1 MAYQTLLFDID
12 DTLLDFGASEEASL
26 ALMFK
31 HFGLTLTDEIK
42 ERYEVINQNLWRQ
55 FERQEIDRQTIFQRR
70 FPELFQEFQLADTT
84 TGLQAEAV
92 YREGLN
98 HGHQQVPQAQALLQ
112 QLSQL
117 PQLQLCIVSNGVAKT
132 QNMRL
137 QDSGFAP
144 YFKQVFV
151 SEAVGYQ
158 KPDVR
163 FFDSV
168 ANNITN
174 FDKNKTLII
183 GDSLT
188 SDIQG
193 GVNAGIDT
201 VWYNPQHLTTTTVQP
216 TYQISELLSLLK
228 LVEQSA

>member
-1 MAYQTLLFDID
+1 M
-12 DTLLDFGASEEASL
+12 
-26 ALMFK
+26 
-31 HFGLTLTDEIK
+31 
-42 ERYEVINQNLWRQ
+42 
-55 FERQEIDRQTIFQRR
+55 
-70 FPELFQEFQLADTT
+70 ADTT
-84 TGLQAEAV
+84 AGLQAEAV

-117 PQLQLCIVSNGVAKT
+117 PQLQLYIVSNGVAKT

-228 LVEQSA
+228 LV

>member
-31 HFGLTLTDEIK
+31 HFGLSLTDEIK

-84 TGLQAEAV
+84 AGLQAEAF

-117 PQLQLCIVSNGVAKT
+117 PQLQLYIVSNGVAKT

-174 FDKNKTLII
+174 FDKNKALII

-228 LVEQSA
+228 LV

>member
-12 DTLLDFGASEEASL
+12 DTLLDFGASAEASL

-31 HFGLTLTDEIK
+31 HFGLSLTDEIK

-55 FERQEIDRQTIFQRR
+55 FERREIDRQTIFQRR

-84 TGLQAEAV
+84 AGLQAEAF

-117 PQLQLCIVSNGVAKT
+117 PQLQLYIVSNGVAKT

-228 LVEQSA
+228 LV

>member
-12 DTLLDFGASEEASL
+12 DTLLDFGASAEASL

-31 HFGLTLTDEIK
+31 HFGLSLTDEIK

-55 FERQEIDRQTIFQRR
+55 FERREIDRQTIFQRR
-70 FPELFQEFQLADTT
+70 FPGLFQEFQLADTT
-84 TGLQAEAV
+84 AGLQAETV

-117 PQLQLCIVSNGVAKT
+117 PQLQLYIVSNGVAKT

-228 LVEQSA
+228 LV

>member
-12 DTLLDFGASEEASL
+12 DTLLDFGASAEASL

-31 HFGLTLTDEIK
+31 HFGLSLTDEIK

-55 FERQEIDRQTIFQRR
+55 FERREIDRQTIFQRR

-84 TGLQAEAV
+84 AGLQAETV

-117 PQLQLCIVSNGVAKT
+117 PQLQLYIVSNGVAKT

-151 SEAVGYQ
+151 SEVVGYQ

-168 ANNITN
+168 ANNIAN

-228 LVEQSA
+228 LV